1 LPAHRGTFWDPQT
14 GYPIARINVDVDWV
28 EGSLIYFSSQNLQI
42 CAIAS
47 QDCEPIVS
55 VQDYVHGGLSDYTVS
70 SDGQT
75 LLWSV
80 NEVPL
85 DREISHSGFGVDVVA
100 FATDIQ
106 TGATAQIFR
115 LSDLQPISAS
125 NIAIWSPDGKT
136 LATAIRDFTSTIN
149 PTPRPVLLAQFTAA
163 IRSASIQGTIWD
175 DANGDGLQTTG
186 EIANGIS
193 DLEVT
198 LYNETGTPI
207 NASISDSFGHFEF
220 TVEAGAIYAIGVDA
234 STYTVSP
241 ANTGSDDALDSD
253 IDPTTGRSG
262 NIFVAPDTIDDRW
275 DIGVI
280 TDSFR

>member
-1 LPAHRGTFWDPQT
+1 
-14 GYPIARINVDVDWV
+14 
-28 EGSLIYFSSQNLQI
+28 
-42 CAIAS
+42 
-47 QDCEPIVS
+47 
-55 VQDYVHGGLSDYTVS
+55 
-70 SDGQT
+70 
-75 LLWSV
+75 
-80 NEVPL
+80 
-85 DREISHSGFGVDVVA
+85 
-100 FATDIQ
+100 
-106 TGATAQIFR
+106 
-115 LSDLQPISAS
+115 
-125 NIAIWSPDGKT
+125 
-136 LATAIRDFTSTIN
+136 
-149 PTPRPVLLAQFTAA
+149 LLAQFTAA

-262 NIFVAPDTIDDRW
+262 NIFVAPDTIDDTW